1 MAEKLFGTLHTPLK
15 PLNYTGLETDTILTN
30 VDTEARTIS
39 SHLNANILNNINSN
53 ISRINSLTNDI
64 IGLESELSDLREILD
79 DKYKLLQS
87 TIKELSSNLNADIRE
102 LQNDLS
108 RLNSDLDNF
117 EKSYATKDEVHTWI
131 DDARIPQA
139 ELNSYAKIDYV
150 DKEVDTLE
158 NLIDELHSDIAG
170 TTLQLNTLEAKI
182 GTLASDMTLKE
193 EIADTYSTKVE
204 LKELQSAIDNTYI
217 KPDTIDSYIEEY
229 IDEIT
234 IIESKLK

>member
-30 VDTEARTIS
+30 VDAEARTIS

-53 ISRINSLTNDI
+53 ISRINALTSDI
-64 IGLESELSDLREILD
+64 ISLETELSDLRETLD
-79 DKYKLLQS
+79 DKYTLLQS
-87 TIKELSSNLNADIRE
+87 TIQELSSNLNADIRE
-102 LQNDLS
+102 LQADLS
-108 RLNSDLDNF
+108 RLNGDLDNF

-150 DKEVDTLE
+150 DKEV
-158 NLIDELHSDIAG
+158 NK
-170 TTLQLNTLEAKI
+170 LEAKI
-182 GTLASDMTLKE
+182 GPLASDMTLKE
-193 EIADTYSTKVE
+193 EIANTYSTKVE
-204 LKELQSAIDNTYI
+204 LEELQSAIDNTYI

-229 IDEIT
+229 LDEIT